1 MRKIHDKNGLELATV
16 LSVADYMQKTGKL
29 FFSDPE
35 DPIQVGSL
43 FFPAGSDVAA
53 HLHKRMSALDSPM
66 EVLLVLCGC
75 PLANIFDAS
84 GTLVE
89 SFTLKVGDI
98 LIQKRGGH
106 GFCFSSGTALLEI
119 KRGPYHGKG
128 SDKEPI

>member
-1 MRKIHDKNGLELATV
+1 MRKIHDKDGLELATV
-16 LSVADYMQKTGKL
+16 LSIADYMQKTDKR

-43 FFPAGSDVAA
+43 FFPEGSAVAP
-53 HLHKRMSALDSPM
+53 HLHKVLDAPGSPM

-75 PLANIFDAS
+75 PLANIFDANGS
-84 GTLVE
+84 LVE
-89 SFTLKVGDI
+89 SFTLKLGDI
-98 LIQKRGGH
+98 LIQKHGGH